1 MSTKKLTHTEQG
13 AINRKSLLSLSVS
26 PDTKPDSTRRELAT
40 FCQDVQKKLIMWRH
54 LPELRLVLL
63 EVEKEK
69 ENQK

>member
-1 MSTKKLTHTEQG
+1 MSTKKLTHTEQN

-40 FCQDVQKKLIMWRH
+40 FCHEVQKKLIVWRN
-54 LPELRLVLL
+54 LDLRLVLL

-69 ENQK
+69 EKQS